1 MNPEE
6 QVQDVPQQ
14 EEEEAF
20 ACPHCG
26 WRAEDKAKP
35 KEADLKEYVRSI
47 LGDRPFSKVYSLY
60 GGEFRIGFTS
70 QDQVN
75 TDRIN
80 TLLTEM
86 IKDVENADRLQQIG
100 TKLKL
105 MYYITKLEK
114 GDKTLAF
121 EPPDIDSWLTIEDTF
136 QERFKEINEPLIRVI
151 IKTAFIFFELEQL
164 LVAEAFDENFWKGAG
179 LF

>member
-1 MNPEE
+1 
-6 QVQDVPQQ
+6 
-14 EEEEAF
+14 
-20 ACPHCG
+20 
-26 WRAEDKAKP
+26 
-35 KEADLKEYVRSI
+35 
-47 LGDRPFSKVYSLY
+47 
-60 GGEFRIGFTS
+60 
-70 QDQVN
+70 
-75 TDRIN
+75 
-80 TLLTEM
+80 M